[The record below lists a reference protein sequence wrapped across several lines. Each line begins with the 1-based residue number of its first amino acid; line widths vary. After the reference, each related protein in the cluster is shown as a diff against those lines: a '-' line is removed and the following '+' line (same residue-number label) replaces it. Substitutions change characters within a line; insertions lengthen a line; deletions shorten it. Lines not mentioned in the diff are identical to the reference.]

1 VIRTH
6 GAGTLRREQVGTDVV
21 LTGWVATR
29 RDHGGV
35 AFVDLRDGTGVVQVV
50 FRDVASAHDLRSEWC
65 VKVTGAVA
73 QRKQGNENPDLPTGE
88 IEVVATDVEV
98 LSESET
104 PPFPIAGSDALAL
117 PLPRLAPHRAG
128 TRAEDPG
135 ADRVSDSKG
144 HGAQRVL

>member
-1 VIRTH
+1 
-6 GAGTLRREQVGTDVV
+6 GTDVV

-50 FRDVASAHDLRSEWC
+50 FRDVVAAHDLRSEWC
-65 VKVTGAVA
+65 VKVVGTVA
-73 QRKQGNENPDLPTGE
+73 RRKAGNENPDLPSGE

-104 PPFPIAGSDALAL
+104 PPFPIAGSDAIESGVDESTRWRYRYLDLRRTGPARAL
-117 PLPRLAPHRAG
+117 K
-128 TRAEDPG
+128 TRAQI
-135 ADRVSDSKG
+135 VSVIRKVMERNG
-144 HGAQRVL
+144 FY